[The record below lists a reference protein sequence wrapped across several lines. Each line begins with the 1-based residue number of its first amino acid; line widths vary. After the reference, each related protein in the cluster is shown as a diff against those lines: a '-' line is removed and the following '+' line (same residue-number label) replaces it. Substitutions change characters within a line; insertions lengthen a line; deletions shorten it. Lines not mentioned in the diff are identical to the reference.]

1 MEKKFDETAFR
12 AAIFDMDGTLLDSMG
27 SWRALN
33 AAFVRS
39 RGIEPTAQQARDMES
54 MSGMMVVH
62 YFKDQFG
69 IDCTFDE
76 LCDRACEAMEPVYGA
91 GVPLKPGAYGYLR
104 RLGER
109 GVVRVLA
116 TATPAR
122 LALIGLNR
130 AGLTGQLD
138 YIYSTDMIGL
148 SKSEPAFFDALCSQI
163 GVAKEKCV
171 MFEDAVYAMR
181 GAREAGLMGVVG
193 ITDETNRTDRA
204 EIYAV
209 CDKVIDS
216 YDELK

>member
-1 MEKKFDETAFR
+1 MEKRFDETAFK

-33 AAFVRS
+33 AAYVRS
-39 RGIEPTAQQARDMES
+39 RGIEPTPQQARDMES

-62 YFKDQFG
+62 YFKDEFG

-76 LCDRACEAMEPVYGA
+76 LCGRACDAMRAVYAA
-91 GVPLKPGAYGYLR
+91 GVPLKPGAFGYLR

-116 TATPAR
+116 TATPAEE
-122 LALIGLNR
+122 ALIGLNK
-130 AGLTGQLD
+130 AGLVGELD
-138 YIYSTDMIGL
+138 YIYSTDMIGK
-148 SKSEPAFFDALCSQI
+148 SKSDPAFFDALCSQI
-163 GVAKEKCV
+163 GVAKENCV
-171 MFEDAVYAMR
+171 MFEDALYAMR
-181 GAREAGLMGVVG
+181 GAREAGLLGVVG
-193 ITDETNRTDRA
+193 ITDDTNRTDRA
-204 EIYAV
+204 AIYEV